1 MIQAALFDFDG
12 VIMDTEAQYSIFW
25 HQMGVKYIQ
34 KDDLEGVIKG
44 QTLTYIF
51 NTYFPQMEQ
60 VQAEITQQLNE
71 FEQHMKYEYIAG
83 CLEFINTL
91 KAHGIK
97 TAVVTSSNDIKM
109 QAVYKACPELKS
121 LFDAILTSED
131 FTVSKPSPECYLQA
145 MKRLGATPETSV
157 VFEDSFN
164 GLKSGLASKAFVVGL
179 TTTNSEESIAPLCH
193 LVIDNFTQLTL
204 EQLEQK
210 QTP

>member
-51 NTYFPQMEQ
+51 NTYFPQMDE

-71 FEQHMKYEYIAG
+71 FEQQMKYEYIAG
-83 CLEFINTL
+83 CVEFIHQL
-91 KAHGIK
+91 KKIGVK

-109 QAVYKACPELKS
+109 QAVYKACPELKT

-131 FTVSKPSPECYLQA
+131 FTASKPSPQCYLLA
-145 MKRLGATPETSV
+145 MERLGATPSTSV

-164 GLKSGLASKAFVVGL
+164 GLKSGLASEAFVVGL
-179 TTTNSEESIAPLCH
+179 TTTNPQEAIAPLCH
-193 LVIDNFTQLTL
+193 LVIDDFTQLTPTIL
-204 EQLEQK
+204 EDLSNR
-210 QTP
+210 